1 MPKKSLIAAI
11 GLGFCVLTPAISY
24 AQGSPVVMVRQG
36 DTIEWSV
43 ISAGPHQ
50 VRFGGTVAGATLPTI
65 SAIQAILDFPPPPAP
80 QLTID
85 GDVARSPAAGGGKL
99 LTAKVKADAAVGT
112 TFSFTCGIH
121 PAQMASVTFAIA
133 ASDGQPPRTHKIFG
147 ETGLNWHLHADTTP

>member
-1 MPKKSLIAAI
+1 MTRTSLIVAI
-11 GLGFCVLTPAISY
+11 ALGSFILTPAIGY
-24 AQGSPVVMVRQG
+24 AQGSAVVMVRPG

-50 VRFGGTVAGATLPTI
+50 VRFGGTVAGAPLPTI

-85 GDVARSPAAGGGKL
+85 GDEALSPAAGGGKL
-99 LTAKVKADAAVGT
+99 LTATVKANAAVGT
-112 TFSFTCGIH
+112 KFSFTCGMH

-133 ASDGQPPRTHKIFG
+133 ASDGLPPRTHKIFG